1 MSDMKEI
8 KSKIRQLIDEIN
20 FHNYQYHG
28 MDDPKISD
36 HEFDKLVKTLLVL

>member
-1 MSDMKEI
+1 MKDIELEI
-8 KSKIRQLIDEIN
+8 RKLIDEIN

-36 HEFDKLVKTLLVL
+36 HDIDSYESLFHLLVF